1 MVKRVRGVAWA
12 TRVSPQ
18 MCNRLVDG
26 ARGVLNELLADV
38 YIFTDHMVH
47 LHIPQDTYS
56 QPTWYTFTDHV
67 VQLRMPG
74 S

>member
-26 ARGVLNELLADV
+26 TRSVLNQLLSDV
-38 YIFTDHMVH
+38 YIFTDHMVR
-47 LHIPQDTYS
+47 TACS
-56 QPTWYTFTDHV
+56 
-67 VQLRMPG
+67 RMCSAMHKAG
-74 S
+74 RGQGI

>member
-26 ARGVLNELLADV
+26 ARGVVNDLLADV
-38 YIFTDHMVH
+38 YIFTDHMV
-47 LHIPQDTYS
+47 
-56 QPTWYTFTDHV
+56 QPCMMW
-67 VQLRMPG
+67 
-74 S
+74 SCWS